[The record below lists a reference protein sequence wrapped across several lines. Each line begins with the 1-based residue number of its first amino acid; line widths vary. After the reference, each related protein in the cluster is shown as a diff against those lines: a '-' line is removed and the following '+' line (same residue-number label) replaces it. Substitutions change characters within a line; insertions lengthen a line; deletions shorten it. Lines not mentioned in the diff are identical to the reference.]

1 MAKIIAEIGWNHMG
15 DMKLAEDMISS
26 AAENGADYCK
36 FQTWSED
43 KLKPGLW
50 DTDGRREIYKEAQLS
65 EDDHHFLKEVC
76 SKHSVEFMTSVF
88 NKNDLPMLERLNMD
102 IIKIPS
108 HEVHNIELIQEAAKL
123 FDTIIVSTGAS
134 KWDEVINIVEKVE
147 KRQLI
152 LMHCVSTY
160 PCPFNQANFPR
171 IDFLRESFDVSV
183 GYSGH
188 CEGIEDGIA
197 AVSKGVD
204 FVEKHFTT
212 DQNLPGRDNK
222 FAILPEQMKNL
233 SQFRDHFLEMK
244 IDLGKNLQECE
255 MDTFQNYR
263 GRWSKDG

>member
-1 MAKIIAEIGWNHMG
+1 
-15 DMKLAEDMISS
+15 
-26 AAENGADYCK
+26 
-36 FQTWSED
+36 
-43 KLKPGLW
+43 
-50 DTDGRREIYKEAQLS
+50 
-65 EDDHHFLKEVC
+65 
-76 SKHSVEFMTSVF
+76 MT
-88 NKNDLPMLERLNMD
+88 KN
-102 IIKIPS
+102 I
-108 HEVHNIELIQEAAKL
+108 
-123 FDTIIVSTGAS
+123 TI
-134 KWDEVINIVEKVE
+134 EKVFKNVRSE
-147 KRQLI
+147 VERITEGSQSPVESNKLI
-152 LMHCVSTY
+152 GD
-160 PCPFNQANFPR
+160 FPR

-212 DQNLPGRDNK
+212 DQDLPGRDNK